1 MPRPGKPPPIVTPR
15 DAWSNDFIV
24 AVQAAS
30 DLRDGKFLR
39 AIAVQQFEER
49 GEAMTG
55 GEAAKAWLKRRGA
68 G

>member
-1 MPRPGKPPPIVTPR
+1 MPGPGKPPPIVTPR

-39 AIAVQQFEER
+39 AIAAQQFEEH
-49 GEAMTG
+49 GEAMNE
-55 GEAAKAWLKRRGA
+55 GEAAKAWLKRCGA